1 MVQIELHRQNWQG
14 VLYFYEKAAATC
26 TSSQSFPQTT
36 MVAEMKKE
44 IVKVAAE
51 NKDTDANAKMVYD
64 KLKER

>member
-1 MVQIELHRQNWQG
+1 
-14 VLYFYEKAAATC
+14 
-26 TSSQSFPQTT
+26 
-36 MVAEMKKE
+36 MKKE